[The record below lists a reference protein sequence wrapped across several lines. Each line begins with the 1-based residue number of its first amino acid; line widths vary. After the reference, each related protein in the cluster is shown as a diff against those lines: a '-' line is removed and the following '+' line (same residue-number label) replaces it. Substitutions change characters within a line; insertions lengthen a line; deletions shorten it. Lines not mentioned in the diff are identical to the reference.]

1 MHAFHSHPV
10 IKHQFPRGLA
20 ALSPAQGL
28 PVPDLLGALLLE
40 RAELP
45 DSPMG
50 SVFDGG
56 FHGPQCS
63 GCGGRPQGGIF
74 SEAQPAWAWVTTGNS
89 ASPGMRVK
97 LR

>member
-56 FHGPQCS
+56 S
-63 GCGGRPQGGIF
+63 MARSVAVAAGGRKAGFFQRL
-74 SEAQPAWAWVTTGNS
+74 N
-89 ASPGMRVK
+89 
-97 LR
+97 LRGRG